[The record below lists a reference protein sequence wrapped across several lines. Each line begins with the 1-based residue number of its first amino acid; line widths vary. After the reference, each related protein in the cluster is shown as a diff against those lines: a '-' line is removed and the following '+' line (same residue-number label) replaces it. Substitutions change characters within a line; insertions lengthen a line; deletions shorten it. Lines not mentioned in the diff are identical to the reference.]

1 MLSFFTIFT
10 SVVITWFNV
19 VIDIPI
25 GKSLNDYKSI
35 PYATLSIDGK
45 NKQDSRIYYE
55 YEVGTTTF
63 SVINTNYVGEY
74 TVDYEVHFPTHGF
87 SSIQKITFNVYDNI
101 APTIIGE
108 KEMVFEVN
116 DKLPNFKDVID
127 YYDNYDHKK
136 DLTLI
141 IDDSRVNNKVL
152 GSYNVYYDVID
163 KSQNKTRFTQI
174 IKILDRTAPTVS
186 QKEEI
191 ILKINE
197 SINLDKYFK
206 IDDNYDK
213 VLIKEL
219 DDTKVN
225 YRVPGIYPVVLKVF
239 DQSNNQTT
247 VNTTITIEDN
257 ESPKIIL
264 KTNSITVD
272 YQEQLLES
280 TLRDL
285 ILAVN
290 DNVDTFN
297 VNEVII
303 NNYVD
308 TNYLGNYEVIYEIT
322 DSSNL
327 KGLASLVV
335 KVVDLTPPIVELKE
349 EINVLIY
356 ELEPYLLDYLKIT
369 DNYDNYNDLTIT
381 TSGKVDMNKVGE
393 NRIIVTAKDSS
404 KNETVL
410 PVIVNV
416 IDNIP
421 PTIIIPNSITIN
433 NFLRPDYDS
442 LIKVTDNYDKDC
454 QVIVLDSSIN
464 YQIIGN
470 HTIDIKAFDSSLN
483 ETTVSID
490 IEIVD
495 TTIPEISLTTN
506 LIYVEL
512 KEEIIDF
519 KKYIDNVFDDYDK
532 DLTVDDVLII
542 SNINYEKIGTYEVN
556 FYLKDKSNNSV
567 EEVLLVK
574 IIDNILP
581 TLEIHPAIIN
591 VNDYFN
597 YFEYVKAYDNYDGD
611 ITNLVKI
618 NPSFIPTNSIGVY
631 EIIYYVYDS
640 SGNYIEEKG
649 LLTIKDNDKY
659 NDYVI
664 YFSGLIVLIIGIII
678 FYKIKTK

>member
-1 MLSFFTIFT
+1 MGL
-10 SVVITWFNV
+10 
-19 VIDIPI
+19 
-25 GKSLNDYKSI
+25 
-35 PYATLSIDGK
+35 A
-45 NKQDSRIYYE
+45 YY
-55 YEVGTTTF
+55 
-63 SVINTNYVGEY
+63 
-74 TVDYEVHFPTHGF
+74 
-87 SSIQKITFNVYDNI
+87 
-101 APTIIGE
+101 
-108 KEMVFEVN
+108 
-116 DKLPNFKDVID
+116 
-127 YYDNYDHKK
+127 
-136 DLTLI
+136 
-141 IDDSRVNNKVL
+141 
-152 GSYNVYYDVID
+152 
-163 KSQNKTRFTQI
+163 
-174 IKILDRTAPTVS
+174 
-186 QKEEI
+186 
-191 ILKINE
+191 
-197 SINLDKYFK
+197 
-206 IDDNYDK
+206 
-213 VLIKEL
+213 
-219 DDTKVN
+219 
-225 YRVPGIYPVVLKVF
+225 
-239 DQSNNQTT
+239 
-247 VNTTITIEDN
+247 
-257 ESPKIIL
+257 
-264 KTNSITVD
+264 
-272 YQEQLLES
+272 
-280 TLRDL
+280 
-285 ILAVN
+285 
-290 DNVDTFN
+290 
-297 VNEVII
+297 
-303 NNYVD
+303 
-308 TNYLGNYEVIYEIT
+308 YLGNYEVIYEIT

-356 ELEPYLLDYLKIT
+356 ELEPYLLDYLNIT